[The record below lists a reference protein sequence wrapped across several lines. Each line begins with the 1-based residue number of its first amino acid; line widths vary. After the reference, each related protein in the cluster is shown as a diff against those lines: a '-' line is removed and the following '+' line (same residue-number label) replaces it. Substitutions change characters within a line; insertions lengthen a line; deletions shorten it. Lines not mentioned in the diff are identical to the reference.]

1 MSVDLLF
8 GASPA
13 LDAERP
19 IEAVGVGGASSQVV
33 GGHVARVVVAGG
45 STDTVEALLLSV
57 ARGDQEAFVALESR
71 MAGLV
76 RVNVRRVLRDG
87 ARCEAA
93 TEQTFA
99 GGTRGRHPFRSSPRQ
114 RPDVAADAR
123 TPASEGRASLRR
135 RHGRPTHCHVEPFRP
150 RYSGETGRGI
160 RTRSPLLVVA
170 TGSAIAADDQGALMS
185 TTGWIILIVVL
196 LFVFGG
202 FGFSRRRR

>member
-8 GASPA
+8 GESPA

-99 GGTRGRHPFRSSPRQ
+99 GVLEDGIHFDPHRDSAQTWLLARAHQRAMDELRSAGGTEDRLTAMSSRSVPATPVKPDEASERGRRSWWSPHGAPSSP
-114 RPDVAADAR
+114 
-123 TPASEGRASLRR
+123 
-135 RHGRPTHCHVEPFRP
+135 
-150 RYSGETGRGI
+150 
-160 RTRSPLLVVA
+160 
-170 TGSAIAADDQGALMS
+170 
-185 TTGWIILIVVL
+185 TTKEH
-196 LFVFGG
+196 
-202 FGFSRRRR
+202 S